1 MTELQV
7 GSEFAVA
14 TVTPPEPEEPS
25 VSELED
31 LLYDILASGA
41 DPSFAEGTLEAVQ
54 TFIHEHARS
63 KRTRAEFLAFFAG
76 HGLSTA
82 KEDTLTFALPPME
95 PRETREETHEPAPA
109 LPERQ
114 ESAQPIEPGWA
125 PAPAQIAPPAPR
137 RTVWAPLAW
146 VAGIVA
152 LAAISGGAYL
162 AVTLARAELSRIRSE
177 ARANAA
183 LIERVQAEAANLRQS
198 VQQNAEDVRRVDH
211 KSELLL
217 QTLGSPLDPNTR

>member
-1 MTELQV
+1 MTETQL

-14 TVTPPEPEEPS
+14 AVTPPDPEEPS

-41 DPSFAEGTLEAVQ
+41 DPSLAEGTLEAVQ
-54 TFIHEHARS
+54 TFIHEHARN
-63 KRTRAEFLAFFAG
+63 KRTRPEFLAFFAK

-95 PRETREETHEPAPA
+95 PRETRELAPVLSQLHEPA
-109 LPERQ
+109 R
-114 ESAQPIEPGWA
+114 
-125 PAPAQIAPPAPR
+125 IAPPVAQFAPPVPR
-137 RTVWAPLAW
+137 RTIWAALAW
-146 VAGIVA
+146 AAAGLA
-152 LAAISGGAYL
+152 LLAAISCGAYF
-162 AVTLARAELSRIRSE
+162 AVSLARAELSRIRSE

-183 LIERVQAEAANLRQS
+183 LIERMQAEAANLRQS
-198 VQQNAEDVRRVDH
+198 VEQNAADVRRVDH

-217 QTLGSPLDPNTR
+217 QTLVSPLDPNTR